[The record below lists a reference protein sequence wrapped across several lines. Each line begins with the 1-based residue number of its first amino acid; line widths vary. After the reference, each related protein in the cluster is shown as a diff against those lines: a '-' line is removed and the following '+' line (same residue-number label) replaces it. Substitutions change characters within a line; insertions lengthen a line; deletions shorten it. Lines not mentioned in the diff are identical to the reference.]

1 MADETVSTEVK
12 TLHTKGRVGKRG
24 KKVIIYILAL
34 ILFVWLI
41 APFGWLIVM
50 SFMIEDDIFAGYMY
64 PHTPVVQNYGQMLTQ
79 KFEQVG
85 KTTASKVLPGIRNSV
100 IVCLSVVA
108 INLLVGT
115 LSGYAFARFRYR
127 GLRYSFLAL
136 LLTRMVPPIAIIIPF
151 FVMFKNAGM
160 LNSFPALIISYT
172 SFTIP
177 FTAWIMKG
185 YFDTIPTD
193 LDDAGLVDGCSRLQV
208 ISKIILPISAPG
220 MVASAIFVFL
230 VSWNEFIFAALLTRN
245 IEAQTITVVLSL
257 FVAQYWIEY
266 GVLAAA
272 GILAVIPPI
281 LLALLFQRYL
291 VQGLVAGAVKG

>member
-1 MADETVSTEVK
+1 MATATADGTRRIRKK
-12 TLHTKGRVGKRG
+12 TLTKIV
-24 KKVIIYILAL
+24 VYILAI

-41 APFGWLIVM
+41 APFGWIITM
-50 SFMIEDDIFAGYMY
+50 SFMVEDDIFAGYMY
-64 PHTPVVQNYGQMLTQ
+64 PHTPVISNYMQMLGG
-79 KFEQVG
+79 KMEVVG
-85 KTTASKVLPGIRNSV
+85 QTTASKVLPGIRNSL
-100 IVCLSVVA
+100 IICLTVVV
-108 INLLVGT
+108 INLVVGT

-127 GLRYSFLAL
+127 MLRWGFLIM

-151 FVMFKNAGM
+151 FVIFKNLGM
-160 LNSFPALIISYT
+160 LNTYPALIITYT

-177 FTAWIMKG
+177 FVAWIMKG

-208 ISKIILPISAPG
+208 ITRIILPISAPG
-220 MVASAIFVFL
+220 LVASAIFVFL

-245 IEAQTITVVLSL
+245 IEVQTITVVLSL

-281 LLALLFQRYL
+281 ALALLFQRYL